1 MTDKAVDL
9 YGFDWIPMSRQ
20 PPEKDQHILRRFDLR
35 SGKLSEPVLNYYNP
49 HFEASGYVQPTVE
62 WFPVP
67 ATD

>member
-9 YGFDWIPMSRQ
+9 YGFDWIRMDRQ
-20 PPEKDQHILRRFDLR
+20 QPEKDQHILRRFELK

-67 ATD
+67 FTD

>member
-1 MTDKAVDL
+1 MTDKSIDL
-9 YGFDWIPMSRQ
+9 YGFDWIAMSRRK
-20 PPEKDQHILRRFDLR
+20 PKADQHILRRFTLV
-35 SGKLSEPVLNYYNP
+35 SGKLSDPVLNYYNP

>member
-1 MTDKAVDL
+1 MTDKSVDL
-9 YGFDWIPMSRQ
+9 YGFDWIAMSRRK
-20 PPEKDQHILRRFDLR
+20 PKADQHILRRFTLV
-35 SGKLSEPVLNYYNP
+35 SGKLSDPVLNYYNP

>member
-1 MTDKAVDL
+1 VTDKSVDL
-9 YGFDWIPMSRQ
+9 YGFDWIAMSRRK
-20 PPEKDQHILRRFDLR
+20 PKADQHILRRFTLV
-35 SGKLSEPVLNYYNP
+35 SGKLSDPVLNYYNP